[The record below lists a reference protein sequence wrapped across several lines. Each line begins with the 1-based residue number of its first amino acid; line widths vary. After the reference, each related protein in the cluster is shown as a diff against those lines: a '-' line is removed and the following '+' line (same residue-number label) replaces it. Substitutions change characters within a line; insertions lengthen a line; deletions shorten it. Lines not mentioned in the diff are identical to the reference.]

1 MHALTL
7 PALERRLSRKIETR
21 KGIQLTPDELDLLV
35 ETGAYD
41 TFRQAVAKFQRE
53 QCRQRSARS
62 RSIKGGNSGSIA
74 GKGGRP
80 SKSSGTTP
88 PESASEA
95 LARARLMSGR
105 GG

>member
-1 MHALTL
+1 MTPAITL

-21 KGIQLTPDELDLLV
+21 KGIQLTAEELDLLV

-62 RSIKGGNSGSIA
+62 RSISGETSGSTR
-74 GKGGRP
+74 GRGET
-80 SKSSGTTP
+80 SKSSGTIP